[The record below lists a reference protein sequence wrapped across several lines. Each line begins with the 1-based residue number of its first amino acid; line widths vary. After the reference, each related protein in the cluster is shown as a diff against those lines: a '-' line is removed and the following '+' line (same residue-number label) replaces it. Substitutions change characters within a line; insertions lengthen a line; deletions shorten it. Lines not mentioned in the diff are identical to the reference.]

1 MQRERVCDGAAER
14 VLGERAEQLV
24 GEGVCHGRVTLV
36 NYEHGRMLACGAA
49 YRQREFE
56 LGERALEV
64 EVVVVPVQ
72 DDVLVAKREREL
84 AGLRGA
90 RLEEKPV
97 AGTEAAK
104 LRRRRVVDDLT
115 E

>member
-1 MQRERVCDGAAER
+1 M
-14 VLGERAEQLV
+14 
-24 GEGVCHGRVTLV
+24 TLV
-36 NYEHGRMLACGAA
+36 NGEHGRALACGAA
-49 YRQREFE
+49 YRQQREFE
-56 LGERALEV
+56 LGERARKV

-72 DDVLVAKREREL
+72 DDVFVVEREREL
-84 AGLRGA
+84 VGLRGA